1 MSALIKRLN
10 AICWLWR
17 KSKALERLRW
27 GSSQT
32 ALLRSAEGLQC
43 HATISPFPNCLAPK
57 QTKADPSIVRLL
69 QTELVAGRSDQ
80 YISLQKLN
88 DKDHAGL
95 AEGTVLPQ
103 DNLPKFF
110 AKNGFEGADPKKMKK
125 NGAGK
130 GNWGN
135 VGDEIVDEQFNLVNA
150 RRRSNS
156 SGFTHHLHDF
166 KTKFE
171 FNEPEP
177 VFEESIHGPRNPA
190 DEDEN
195 PLTKT
200 ETSSSE
206 SSSVDAQHRKSM

>member
-1 MSALIKRLN
+1 MDSFL
-10 AICWLWR
+10 
-17 KSKALERLRW
+17 
-27 GSSQT
+27 T
-32 ALLRSAEGLQC
+32 RS
-43 HATISPFPNCLAPK
+43 HKF
-57 QTKADPSIVRLL
+57 
-69 QTELVAGRSDQ
+69 
-80 YISLQKLN
+80 N

-95 AEGTVLPQ
+95 AEGTVLPH

-110 AKNGFEGADPKKMKK
+110 AKNGFEGVDPKKTKK

-135 VGDEIVDEQFNLVNA
+135 MGEEIVDEQFNFLNA

-156 SGFTHHLHDF
+156 SGYSNHLNDF

-177 VFEESIHGPRNPA
+177 VFEESLHGPPA
-190 DEDEN
+190 EDDN
-195 PLTKT
+195 ILTKT

-206 SSSVDAQHRKSM
+206 SSSIDDKDRKSM